1 MNDSSHAPHEGTATA
16 YAKARDGGISDS
28 EAQML
33 AKRLAKAK
41 GRIEELE
48 SLLRRAEDV
57 MRAWGFDSEH
67 KTLMDDVR
75 TALIEARQRAGDGQ
89 P

>member
-1 MNDSSHAPHEGTATA
+1 MSSDPHPYEPATPESS
-16 YAKARDGGISDS
+16 GISDS

-33 AKRLAKAK
+33 AKRLCDTKD
-41 GRIEELE
+41 RIEELE

-57 MRAWGFDSEH
+57 MRAFGLGAEH

-75 TALIEARQRAGDGQ
+75 TALIEARQRAEDGQ
-89 P
+89 S